1 MEDKQFDEMMGI
13 IWGLTGLLAHTNEK
27 LLDRTNYLQALLDE
41 HGIQYAPS
49 KYRVEGVANAFIT
62 MRKNHKT
69 ECKDGLKTL
78 FQVLGLGDPDILT
91 SRQVAD

>member
-27 LLDRTNYLQALLDE
+27 LLDRINYLQTLLDE

-49 KYRVEGVANAFIT
+49 KYRGEELANAFKA
-62 MRKNHKT
+62 MGKNHKT

-78 FQVLGLGDPDILT
+78 FSVLGLGDPDKSLP
-91 SRQVAD
+91 S